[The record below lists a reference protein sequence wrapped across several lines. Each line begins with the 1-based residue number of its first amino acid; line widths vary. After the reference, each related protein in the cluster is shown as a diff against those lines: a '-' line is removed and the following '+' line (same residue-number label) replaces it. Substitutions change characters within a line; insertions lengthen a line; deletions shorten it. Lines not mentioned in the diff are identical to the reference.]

1 MCDSTGSL
9 DRVNSKLFRMVCPSP
24 AGALPLA
31 TVILSTE
38 NFSSMSEAYSILKD
52 LLPSTA
58 FFNRG
63 PIGPRIFITDDCEP
77 EYRALLSVWPLATHY
92 LCVWHVLEAVHR
104 WILAGRNNI
113 TNADDRKHL
122 FKLFQNMMYAS
133 SLEKYNECL
142 EAFEQYK
149 TVQNYENFYHHIE
162 SEYLNR
168 PEK

>member
-1 MCDSTGSL
+1 MLKVIKDYIFQHIPQAADVAMCDSTGSL

-38 NFSSMSEAYSILKD
+38 NFSCMSEAYSILKD

-77 EYRALLSVWPLATHY
+77 EYRALLSVWPQATHY

-122 FKLFQNMMYAS
+122 FKLF
-133 SLEKYNECL
+133 
-142 EAFEQYK
+142 
-149 TVQNYENFYHHIE
+149 
-162 SEYLNR
+162 
-168 PEK
+168 